1 MSPSGARTP
10 RALAAGLGIAQL
22 IAWGTLYYSIAVL
35 GPPIQH
41 ELGLSSAELY
51 GAFAWSLALSG
62 LLAPWAGHLVDRR
75 GGRQVL
81 TASALVG
88 ALGFGMLACAHS
100 LPMLALGW
108 TVQGVAMALGLYD
121 TCFAALGQV
130 AVQSYR
136 RSVTAVT
143 LIAGLASTVFWPVS
157 HYVLRAVQWRGTYL
171 AFAALLLACA
181 PIYLVLLP
189 RDSPATPR
197 DHIPT
202 ATGADTGAAQLRARL
217 LSLSFAGAAL
227 VSGALSAH
235 LVSTL
240 AALKFSSTQAVW
252 IAASVG
258 VMQVIGRWVE
268 LWTSR
273 LSVHRL
279 GLLTFTGVLVSVLFL
294 MASQAVPSMVL
305 LFVLAYGTAN
315 GVITIVKVLLPVEM
329 LGTHQIGAVLGRF
342 SAPSQIARAGAPWA
356 FALVQSSK
364 LGTMGALSITALV
377 AAASLTAFVTT
388 SRRAVPVELSFT
400 D

>member
-1 MSPSGARTP
+1 MSTSGAP
-10 RALAAGLGIAQL
+10 RPLLLAAGLGSVQL

-35 GPPIQH
+35 GPPIQRD
-41 ELGLSSAELY
+41 LGLSSAELY

-62 LLAPWAGHLVDRR
+62 VLAPWAGQLVDRG
-75 GGRQVL
+75 GGRLVL
-81 TASALVG
+81 TASVLIG
-88 ALGFGMLACAHS
+88 ALGFGLLACAHS

-136 RSVTAVT
+136 RSVTTVT

-157 HYVLRAVQWRGTYL
+157 HYALKAVQWRGTYL
-171 AFAALLLACA
+171 AFAGLLVTCA
-181 PIYLVLLP
+181 PLYLVLLP
-189 RDSPATPR
+189 RGSPATPR
-197 DHIPT
+197 DHT
-202 ATGADTGAAQLRARL
+202 ATTTSAATGAARLRARL
-217 LSLSFAGAAL
+217 LSLAFAGAAL

-240 AALKFSSTQAVW
+240 AALQFSSTQAVW

-258 VMQVIGRWVE
+258 VMQVVGRWVE

-279 GLLTFTGVLVSVLFL
+279 SLLTFSGVLVSILFL
-294 MASQAVPSMVL
+294 MASQAVPSLVL
-305 LFVLAYGTAN
+305 LFVLTYGAAN
-315 GVITIVKVLLPVEM
+315 GVITIVKALLPVEL
-329 LGTHQIGAVLGRF
+329 LGTHQIGTVLGRF
-342 SAPSQIARAGAPWA
+342 SAPSLIARAGAPWA

-364 LGTMGALSITALV
+364 LGTMGALSISVLV
-377 AAASLTAFVTT
+377 AAASLAAFVKT
-388 SRRAVPVELSFT
+388 SRRAVSR
-400 D
+400 